1 MEVKSNRPEE
11 VKSSMKKRD
20 KNLIAALILIPVI
33 CILIMVVG
41 IALDAVK
48 TAVYIIFTLV
58 LIAVI
63 SKICMVLVSL
73 YKSHVK

>member
-1 MEVKSNRPEE
+1 MI
-11 VKSSMKKRD
+11 MKKCD
-20 KNLIAALILIPVI
+20 KSLIAALILIPVI
-33 CILIMVVG
+33 CILIMAAG

-48 TAVYIIFTLV
+48 LAVYIIFSLV

>member
-1 MEVKSNRPEE
+1 MI
-11 VKSSMKKRD
+11 MKKCD
-20 KNLIAALILIPVI
+20 KSLIAALILIPVI
-33 CILIMVVG
+33 CILIMAAG
-41 IALDAVK
+41 IAVK
-48 TAVYIIFTLV
+48 LAVYIIFSLV